1 MYLSQGLLFLFL
13 FFIFFIFFLFL
24 AKVTW
29 RMQLEKQELLTILK
43 HMIHPSFYVD
53 FTLRDL
59 VFSVYFF
66 VDHCTFV
73 LLVLAIP
80 LPVFPRFTSYLFHIF
95 IFFFTR

>member
-1 MYLSQGLLFLFL
+1 
-13 FFIFFIFFLFL
+13 L
-24 AKVTW
+24 ARVT
-29 RMQLEKQELLTILK
+29 RQMQLEEQELLTILE

-59 VFSVYFF
+59 VFSVYCF

-80 LPVFPRFTSYLFHIF
+80 LPVFLRFTAYPFHIF
-95 IFFFTR
+95 KLFFTR